1 MMKHIR
7 TRRTSGGIKAGL
19 LLWLLGAPLLVI
31 IVGYA
36 AC

>member
-1 MMKHIR
+1 MLPIDEPRKAR
-7 TRRTSGGIKAGL
+7 GGIKAGL

-31 IVGYA
+31 VIGYA

>member
-1 MMKHIR
+1 MRQNTQKS
-7 TRRTSGGIKAGL
+7 TSGGIKAGV

-31 IVGYA
+31 VIGYA